1 MPKRL
6 YKYIAAATFL
16 AIALVGTWFWT
27 GYGAFVNS
35 PMTIPQEGTLV
46 TVKPGMSL
54 NAVAHTLE
62 KDHLID
68 NSRYFAWMA
77 KLQGKASSLQA
88 GEYQVAQ
95 GMTPSQLLQL
105 MVSGKVHQHAIT
117 LVEGITFHEMMLQLQ
132 ENPNLEHK
140 LKGLDDEAIMQRI
153 GFPDEHPEGR
163 FLPETYHFPRGLS
176 DVEFLRRTHQAMSEK
191 LDYEWQHRADGLP
204 LKTPYAA
211 LTLASIVEK
220 ETGKKSERP
229 EIAGVFVRRL
239 IKGMRLQTD
248 PTIIY
253 GLGPDFDGNLR
264 RRDLLKDSPYN
275 SYTRY
280 GLPPTPISMPGAEA
294 IHAVMHPAEGNA
306 LYFVGR
312 GDGSHQFSAT
322 LQEHNRAVLKYQ
334 IKERRKDYT
343 STPSE

>member
-6 YKYIAAATFL
+6 NIYIAVAFFL
-16 AIALVGTWFWT
+16 VIVIGGTGIWS
-27 GYGAFVNS
+27 GYRSFINE
-35 PMTIPQEGTLV
+35 PMSVPQEGALI

-54 NAVAHTLE
+54 NAVARHLQHE
-62 KDHLID
+62 QLID

-88 GEYQVAQ
+88 GEYQVEP

-117 LVEGITFHEMMLQLQ
+117 IVEGITFREMMQHLQ

-140 LKGLDDEAIMQRI
+140 LKGLDDKAIMQRI

-176 DVEFLRRTHQAMSEK
+176 DVEFLRRAHQGMSEK
-191 LDYEWQHRADGLP
+191 LEYEWQHRAEGLP
-204 LKTPYAA
+204 LKTSYEA

-294 IHAVMHPAEGNA
+294 IHAVMHPAEGDA

-343 STPSE
+343 STPDQ